1 MAVENFH
8 QSIHTKI
15 VEKSLGDLIRET
27 YYNVLILQGFLL
39 QVFHLP
45 AIQIAA
51 FI

>member
-15 VEKSLGDLIRET
+15 VEKSLGDFIRET